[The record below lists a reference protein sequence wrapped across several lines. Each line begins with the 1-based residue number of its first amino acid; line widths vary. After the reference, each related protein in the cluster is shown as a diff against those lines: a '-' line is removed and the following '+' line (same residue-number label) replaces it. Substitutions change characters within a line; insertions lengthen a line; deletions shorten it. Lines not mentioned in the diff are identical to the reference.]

1 MAIDGSTQQ
10 DIGRLQ
16 GVAQSLKEQMEIIR
30 EENAELRRDL
40 AEIKTL
46 IAQIKGGSR
55 VLFFLG
61 SLAGGGVGAAVVK
74 WLPILLAK

>member
-1 MAIDGSTQQ
+1 MGDGNTAQ

-16 GVAQSLKEQMEIIR
+16 GVAESLKEQIEILR

-61 SLAGGGVGAAVVK
+61 SLAGGGFGAAVVK

>member
-1 MAIDGSTQQ
+1 MMGTEQ

-16 GVAQSLKEQMEIIR
+16 GIAESLKEQIEALR

-40 AEIKTL
+40 AEIKNL

-74 WLPILLAK
+74 WFPILLAK

>member
-1 MAIDGSTQQ
+1 MADGNTAQ
-10 DIGRLQ
+10 DIGHLQ
-16 GVAQSLKEQMEIIR
+16 GVAESLKEQIEILR

-61 SLAGGGVGAAVVK
+61 SLAGGGIGAAVVK

>member
-1 MAIDGSTQQ
+1 MGDDTSTAQ

-16 GVAQSLKEQMEIIR
+16 GAAQALKESNEVLR
-30 EENAELRRDL
+30 EEVAELRKEV

-55 VLFFLG
+55 VLFWLG
-61 SLAGGGVGAAVVK
+61 GLASGGVGAALFK
-74 WLPILLAK
+74 YLPIIFAR

>member
-1 MAIDGSTQQ
+1 MGDGTNTAQ

-16 GVAQSLKEQMEIIR
+16 GAAQALKESNEMLR
-30 EENAELRRDL
+30 EEVAELRKEV
-40 AEIKTL
+40 AEIKNL

-61 SLAGGGVGAAVVK
+61 SLAGGGFGAAMVK
-74 WLPILLAK
+74 WLPLILAK